1 MNYQKELDKLV
12 QKLSDDGRVPK
23 LLLHSCCAPVSYT
36 HLDVYKRQV
45 IRGSY
50 EKEKIKLSKKEKTSQ
65 EAYPDGT
72 DHQNRH
78 VDI

>member
-1 MNYQKELDKLV
+1 MCI
-12 QKLSDDGRVPK
+12 LSFF
-23 LLLHSCCAPVSYT
+23 
-36 HLDVYKRQV
+36 V

>member
-1 MNYQKELDKLV
+1 MCI
-12 QKLSDDGRVPK
+12 LSFF
-23 LLLHSCCAPVSYT
+23 C
-36 HLDVYKRQV
+36 YK
-45 IRGSY
+45 GSY